1 MIEALLV
8 VLSNPVAGRDEDFND
23 WYTHVHTRDAVGF
36 RGCLAQQRF
45 VLADN
50 QPSRAIPWR
59 YLALYETYDAH
70 RFGQEHIDNM
80 NTPRMVIE
88 DSFDASRINDF
99 FYFPL
104 HFRDNA
110 PRRAASGSVV
120 MEQMNALP
128 GREADFR
135 DWYENHYLPAK
146 LNVPGVLSGTLLGYE
161 ADGQMLNYAPDHR
174 FVALYRLSDD
184 GARAAW
190 QDDEPGR
197 QDSLDRKSLAV
208 SFWDILTPRITE
220 DEIYHP
226 TAAGLAAEEAAR
238 ARIARQGTRV
248 VNDGHV
254 LRD

>member
-8 VLSNPVAGRDEDFND
+8 VLSNPVAGRDADFND

-45 VLADN
+45 VLASD
-50 QPSRAIPWR
+50 QPLGAIPWQ
-59 YLALYETYDAH
+59 YLALYETYDVV
-70 RFGQEHIDNM
+70 RFSQEHIDNM

-110 PRRAASGSVV
+110 PRTFAQGSVV
-120 MEQMNALP
+120 MEQFNIVP

-135 DWYENHYLPAK
+135 DWYEGTYLPGRLKIA
-146 LNVPGVLSGTLLGYE
+146 GVISGALLGYE
-161 ADGQMLNYAPDHR
+161 AAGQMLNYAPKHG
-174 FVALYRLSDD
+174 FVAVYRLSDD
-184 GARAAW
+184 AARAAW
-190 QDDEPGR
+190 KDGALIEQDFF
-197 QDSLDRKSLAV
+197 DRSTLAV
-208 SFWDILTPRITE
+208 SFWDILTPRLVE

-226 TAAGLAAEEAAR
+226 TAAGLAAEERAR
-238 ARIARQGTRV
+238 ARIERQGTRV
-248 VNDGHV
+248 INDGHV